1 MEDMTKRV
9 LTAEDIAYMLE
20 PSVLHLDTSINDVDK
35 MIEVVKKYQCKV
47 CFCWPCYYEYV
58 TEKLKGTGCRLGTS
72 LAFPSGQESTSTKVY
87 QAREWAKLNPV
98 VNDMVMNVGLLK
110 AGRYEECLADIK
122 AVREAAPDADL
133 KVIIE
138 AMLLTDDEIR
148 KACELTIE
156 SGAEYVKTGTG
167 FSVGNPTTLHH
178 VKVMKDCVGDR
189 IKIKVAGGVR
199 SLDTLLKM
207 YKLGACRFGIGLAAA
222 EDILKAAAAYGRPI
236 DIDKDVVIDPAELA

>member
-1 MEDMTKRV
+1 MDDITKRV
-9 LTAEDIAYMLE
+9 LTVEDIAYMLE
-20 PSVLHLDTSINDVDK
+20 PSVLHLDTSIKDVDQ
-35 MIEVVKKYQCKV
+35 MIQVVTKYGCKV

-87 QAREWAKLNPV
+87 LAKEWAKLDPI
-98 VNDMVMNVGLLK
+98 VNDMVMNVGMLK
-110 AGRYEECLADIK
+110 AGQYEECLADIK

-156 SGAEYVKTGTG
+156 GGADYVKTGTG
-167 FSVGNPTTLHH
+167 FSVGKPTTLHH

-222 EDILKAAAAYGRPI
+222 ESILEEAAAYGRPI
-236 DIDKDVVIDPAELA
+236 DIDKDVVIDPSEC

>member
-20 PSVLHLDTSINDVDK
+20 PSVLHLDSSIKEIDE
-35 MIEVVKKYQCKV
+35 MIEAVKKFGCKV

-72 LAFPSGQESTSTKVY
+72 LAFPSGQESTKTKVY
-87 QAREWAKLNPV
+87 LAKEWAPLNPI

-110 AGRYEECLADIK
+110 AGKYDECLADMK

-148 KACELTIE
+148 KACELVIE

-167 FSVGNPTTLHH
+167 FSVGKPTTLHH

-199 SLDTLLKM
+199 TLDTLLKM
-207 YKLGACRFGIGLAAA
+207 YKLGACQFGIGHAAA
-222 EDILKAAAAYGRPI
+222 ESILKEAAAYGRPI
-236 DIDKDVVIDPAELA
+236 DIDKDVVIDPAEL

>member
-1 MEDMTKRV
+1 MDDITKRV
-9 LTAEDIAYMLE
+9 LTVEDIAYMLE
-20 PSVLHLDTSINDVDK
+20 PSVLHLDTSIRDVDK
-35 MIEVVKKYQCKV
+35 MIEVVAKYGCKV

-58 TEKLKGTGCRLGTS
+58 TEKLQGTGCRLGTS
-72 LAFPSGQESTSTKVY
+72 LAFPSGQESTATKVY
-87 QAREWAKLNPV
+87 LAKEWKKLDPI
-98 VNDMVMNVGLLK
+98 VNDMVMNVGMLK
-110 AGRYEECLADIK
+110 AGQYEECLADIR

-156 SGAEYVKTGTG
+156 GGADYVKTGTG
-167 FSVGNPTTLHH
+167 FSVGKPTTLHH

-222 EDILKAAAAYGRPI
+222 ESILKEAAEYGRPI
-236 DIDKDVVIDPAELA
+236 DIDKDVVIDPSEL